1 MLADPEQDA
10 TEHPLPG
17 PALVLEV
24 GHLASEHEN
33 RRAAERAIFHKR
45 DQAFR
50 RTTSRSSWLPGPPA
64 RTSTGPCGKP
74 WWLSHTAQ
82 SASAAFRNVA
92 KPCGRPS
99 FDLLPTPGAVDT
111 PITWHG
117 ARDYIIR
124 QRREALGHLE
134 GTHGSGTCLPVVFL
148 VP

>member
-1 MLADPEQDA
+1 MVVTMFWLSFWESRRYSACFMRIPNSRGA
-10 TEHPLPG
+10 TSPLLCIRG
-17 PALVLEV
+17 SQL
-24 GHLASEHEN
+24 
-33 RRAAERAIFHKR
+33 R
-45 DQAFR
+45 
-50 RTTSRSSWLPGPPA
+50 PPA

-99 FDLLPTPGAVDT
+99 FDLLATPGAVDT

-117 ARDYIIR
+117 ARDYIMR

-134 GTHGSGTCLPVVFL
+134 GTHGSRTCLPVVFL